1 MRELTREQVW
11 HLVRPA
17 HTVQQV
23 EEAERVS
30 RRWIR
35 EHPDDERFLL
45 KAMTALE
52 ERRRW
57 LEETYE

>member
-1 MRELTREQVW
+1 MSSLTREQVW
-11 HLVRPA
+11 HLVRAA

-30 RRWIR
+30 RKWIR
-35 EHPDDERFLL
+35 EHPEDEELFQ
-45 KAMTALE
+45 KALTRLE
-52 ERRRW
+52 EKRRW